1 MMKLYKEKPLVFA
14 LICIAVYVVGSSLM
28 QQLPPP
34 AGMRFLAEA
43 LFNLALSAVL
53 LVFLLKHRLT
63 EENGLC
69 RSKVS
74 PVPLLFWL
82 PALLAMAFPAFLGLG
97 MNGMTPAEAVLH
109 SLRMLLVG
117 FLEELIFRAFL
128 FNAIRRENLTR
139 AVVISAVTF
148 GLGHIVNLLS
158 GQAGA
163 DTVLQVVFA
172 VTVGFMMVFLYL
184 RSGSILACVVLHALN
199 NVVAGFADYSLIGG
213 EGSRL
218 VWLALRLVIMAA
230 YTLWLWKKV
239 PARGQA

>member
-14 LICIAVYVVGSSLM
+14 LVCIAVYVAGSSLM
-28 QQLPPP
+28 QQLPHPEG
-34 AGMRFLAEA
+34 ASFLAEA
-43 LFNLALSAVL
+43 VFNLILSAVL
-53 LVFLLKHRLT
+53 LVFLLKHRLM

-82 PALLAMAFPAFLGLG
+82 PALLAMALPVFLGVG
-97 MNGMTPAEAVLH
+97 MNGMTPVEAVLH
-109 SLRMLLVG
+109 SARMLLVG

-128 FNAIRRENLTR
+128 FNALRRENLTR

-158 GQAGA
+158 GQAGV
-163 DTVLQVVFA
+163 DTILQVVFA

-199 NVVAGFADYSLIGG
+199 NVLAGFADYSLIGG

-218 VWLALRLVIMAA
+218 VWLVLRLAIMAA

-239 PARGQA
+239 PVREA

>member
-43 LFNLALSAVL
+43 LFNLVLSAVL

-69 RSKVS
+69 RSKIS

-109 SLRMLLVG
+109 SLRMLLVD

>member
-1 MMKLYKEKPLVFA
+1 MKKLYDEKPLVFA

-28 QQLPPP
+28 QQLSDL
-34 AGMRFLAEA
+34 AGVRFLAETA
-43 LFNLALSAVL
+43 FNLVLSAVL
-53 LVFLLKHRLT
+53 LVFLLKHRLS

-74 PVPLLFWL
+74 PASLLFWL
-82 PALLAMAFPAFLGLG
+82 PALAAMALPAFLGLG
-97 MNGMTPAEAVLH
+97 MNGMTPAEAALH
-109 SLRMLLVG
+109 SAMMFLVG

-128 FNAIRRENLTR
+128 FNALRRDNLPR

-148 GLGHIVNLLS
+148 GLGHIVNLFN

-163 DTVLQVVFA
+163 DTILQVVFA

-184 RSGSILACVVLHALN
+184 RSGSILACIVLHALN
-199 NVVAGFADYSLIGG
+199 NVLAGFADYSLIGG
-213 EGSRL
+213 EGNRL

-239 PARGQA
+239 PARSEA